1 MTIKIKEYLKKSTL
15 NVEYFIITILLISAF
30 LPRTYLPYIT
40 VIITGIIYLII
51 SRKNFYGKQYL
62 YFAIGLIALSIISWL
77 YNFFVYKDIDFLGL
91 MLWWLTY
98 LFPFLVL
105 ILVSSLSFKVDIRK
119 VVKIYIYILL
129 FEFFIIFFQAIQGNK
144 LWGDFATG
152 TCWNAHALG
161 IHFAIGIIITLSE
174 VFQKDNK
181 KIGITLF
188 FLLIL
193 YQGLIITAYKAQIVI
208 LLPIL
213 VLFFFY
219 KLIRKIIIYKKQ
231 VKKYIRYIFTF
242 VAVLLVSIITVM
254 FTYILGDTQDIVR
267 LNIENVGEIEE
278 NYDVE
283 DWPSRERWGGKIY
296 SYKVAFL
303 DVPKEINYI
312 SGYGPSTYT
321 SRASEFRMKKM
332 NYYLINV
339 IAPKLNLSEDKTQS
353 IVDFFRKES
362 SKVFEKYLGKIR
374 FRSTLNAPMASVI
387 SIWVEI
393 GVLGLGFFIFFFT
406 YLFIRLR
413 NARRNQIRR
422 KDFSYSIL
430 NQYSVLL
437 LVYLIINLF
446 YLNYWEYPEMIIPI
460 MTFVVLSS
468 TYNKKRSDIF

>member
-1 MTIKIKEYLKKSTL
+1 LTIKIKEYLKKSTL

-468 TYNKKRSDIF
+468 TYNKRSKIF

>member
-1 MTIKIKEYLKKSTL
+1 LTIKIKEYLKKSTL

-105 ILVSSLSFKVDIRK
+105 ILVSSLSLRVNIRK

-129 FEFFIIFFQAIQGNK
+129 FEFFIIFFQAIQENK

-181 KIGITLF
+181 NIGITLF

-231 VKKYIRYIFTF
+231 VKKYIRYVSAFI
-242 VAVLLVSIITVM
+242 VVLVVSVVTVM
-254 FTYILGDTQDIVR
+254 FTYVLGDVQTSVK
-267 LNIENVGEIEE
+267 LSVENVNKIEE
-278 NYDVE
+278 NYDIE
-283 DWPSRERWGGKIY
+283 NWQYLERWGGKIY
-296 SYKVAFL
+296 SYRVAFL

-321 SRASEFRMKKM
+321 SRASELRMKKM
-332 NYYLINV
+332 TYYIVSV
-339 IAPKLNLSEDKTQS
+339 IAPRFNLSEDKIKS
-353 IVDFFRKES
+353 ISNFISKENS
-362 SKVFEKYLGKIR
+362 RVFEKYLGKIR

-393 GVLGLGFFIFFFT
+393 GVLGLGFFIFFFI

-413 NARRNQIRR
+413 NARRSQIKN
-422 KDFSYSIL
+422 KDFSYLIL

-437 LVYLIINLF
+437 LMFFIINLF
-446 YLNYWEYPEMIIPI
+446 YLNYWEYPEMVIPV
-460 MTFVVLSS
+460 MTFIILSS
-468 TYNKKRSDIF
+468 AYGKRSKSF

>member
-468 TYNKKRSDIF
+468 TYNKRSKIF